1 MSFED
6 LPEEWEV
13 AKLGDEKIAELVMGQ
28 SPPSS
33 TYNKNGEGIPFFQG
47 NAEFRDT
54 YPTPT
59 LSCSQPIKIAEKN
72 DILLSVRAPVG
83 EININPSKSCI
94 GRGLAAIR
102 SKKHKLDYL
111 YLFYVL
117 KFEGKRFHAL
127 SMGSTFKAVRKTEVE
142 RFKIPLPPL
151 PEQQKIASVLSTVDN
166 AIQKV
171 NDAIARTERLKQG
184 LMQRLLN
191 NKRWP
196 IKTVREVLE
205 IESGIK
211 ELQARGYLD
220 RGEFPVIDQGQEF
233 IAGYSNDKSK
243 LFDRKIP
250 VIVYGDHTKIIKY
263 IDFPFVIGASGAKI
277 LSTINVKE
285 NDTKFLYY
293 ALQSVRVPEKS
304 GGYAR
309 HSREL
314 LLQKFRIPT
323 SVQEQQKISSI
334 LSIVDKKI
342 DLEHQRKEKLN
353 RVKKGLMDDLLT
365 GRKRMKVEA
374 GGG

>member
-13 AKLGDEKIAELVMGQ
+13 VKLEDKSIADLIMGQ

-33 TYNKNGEGIPFFQG
+33 TYNKDGIGLPFLQG
-47 NAEFRDT
+47 NAEFGDI
-54 YPTPT
+54 YPSPT
-59 LSCSQPIKIAEKN
+59 FYCSQPMKIAEEN
-72 DILLSVRAPVG
+72 DILISVRAPVG
-83 EININPSKSCI
+83 EININPVKSCI

-102 SKKHKLDYL
+102 SKRDKLNYL

-117 KFEGKRFHAL
+117 KFEGKRFQAL
-127 SMGSTFKAVRKTEVE
+127 SMGSTFKAIRKTEVK
-142 RFKIPLPPL
+142 RFQIPLPPL
-151 PEQQKIASVLSTVDN
+151 SEQQKIASVLSTVDTG
-166 AIQKV
+166 IQKV
-171 NDAIARTERLKQG
+171 DEAIAKTERLKKG
-184 LMQRLLN
+184 LMQELLN

-196 IKTVREVLE
+196 IKKVGEVLG

-314 LLQKFRIPT
+314 LLQKFRIPA

-334 LSIVDKKI
+334 LSTVDRKLE
-342 DLEHQRKEKLN
+342 LEHQRVGKLE
-353 RVKKGLMDDLLT
+353 RIKKGLMNDLLT
-365 GRKRMKVEA
+365 GRKRVSA
-374 GGG
+374 S